1 MFYSTQVL
9 ARKGPLGVVWLAAH
23 MDSKLKK
30 NNVFE
35 ANLVGSVGKY
45 SSRCFEIEIKLVGL
59 DHTQSTLSKIILPF
73 ANIHQRMLP
82 G

>member
-23 MDSKLKK
+23 MDGKLKK

-35 ANLVGSVGKY
+35 ANLVGSVGKHW
-45 SSRCFEIEIKLVGL
+45 SFSWSV
-59 DHTQSTLSKIILPF
+59 
-73 ANIHQRMLP
+73 N
-82 G
+82 

>member
-30 NNVFE
+30 NSVFE
-35 ANLVGSVGKY
+35 ANLVGSVGASFPLRMFKY
-45 SSRCFEIEIKLVGL
+45 TKHLKLALSRFFYKRLYRL
-59 DHTQSTLSKIILPF
+59 LTSK
-73 ANIHQRMLP
+73 RMY
-82 G
+82 